1 MKQSHDRAYL
11 HPLILLRKRKDKKKV
26 IFQRYIALF
35 FGRKNLFG
43 PPSWSKR
50 FHNTFIYSV
59 KFISLLKPLI
69 ATTKNYLKYENF
81 ISYEDPDSISYKC
94 DFIREKG
101 LAGLMYW
108 AYGSHDLFEAVVA
121 NLD

>member
-1 MKQSHDRAYL
+1 
-11 HPLILLRKRKDKKKV
+11 LILLRKRKDKKKV
-26 IFQRYIALF
+26 IFQRYIELF

-43 PPSWSKR
+43 PLLRSKR

-81 ISYEDPDSISYKC
+81 ISDPFCRTLSRIGGLCTACKC
-94 DFIREKG
+94 SSEKVWCRASALFIG
-101 LAGLMYW
+101 
-108 AYGSHDLFEAVVA
+108 
-121 NLD
+121 